1 MALRP
6 MLKELAWWKEGKKK
20 KKEEGVK
27 EGYLGGIYILLR
39 QLITFG
45 ANSWSVRK
53 HSAYPNKVLK
63 IHPIDEI
70 TVNLHR

>member
-6 MLKELAWWKEGKKK
+6 MLKEIAWSKEEKTK

-45 ANSWSVRK
+45 ANS
-53 HSAYPNKVLK
+53 
-63 IHPIDEI
+63 
-70 TVNLHR
+70 